1 MSNVTRAGA
10 ADVGCVHEFEKKFVL
25 LLIIFFNFP
34 LEGSV
39 GVSVCSLDRVVA
51 TAGLRRRHGR
61 CIMRV
66 CLQAPKNREEI
77 KHLTLRFLATSFS
90 LLI

>member
-39 GVSVCSLDRVVA
+39 GVSVCSLIE
-51 TAGLRRRHGR
+51 LFLL
-61 CIMRV
+61 RV
-66 CLQAPKNREEI
+66 CVEDMGGALCVFVYKHPKIE
-77 KHLTLRFLATSFS
+77 KK
-90 LLI
+90 